1 MSDTNVNRW
10 KQEGSLFVWR
20 FQENIRN
27 YPGWH
32 LSADHVGANSII
44 DLLDRMLAAQWGSE
58 KLLKVM
64 PPPVEVLR
72 VANNMGGKARWESP
86 HSMLIKYPKGK
97 VTDDYW
103 SLEGD
108 DELVFAVGQTG
119 LSLFRHSMTRL
130 LTKEKDFSI
139 GPPDKMATRAEWNK
153 MCLWFW

>member
-1 MSDTNVNRW
+1 MSDINVNRW

-32 LSADHVGANSII
+32 LSADNVRANSMI
-44 DLLDRMLAAQWGSE
+44 DLLDRMLAAQWRSE

-86 HSMLIKYPKGK
+86 HSMLIKYPRGK

-103 SLEGD
+103 LLEGNN
-108 DELVFAVGQTG
+108 ELVFSVGQTG
-119 LSLFRHSMTRL
+119 LRLFRYSMIRVL
-130 LTKEKDFSI
+130 QKEKDFSI

-153 MCLWFW
+153 MCLWLW